1 LDDSLKI
8 EYRFWISCNDKPLF
22 GKGKI
27 NLLLKIQETGSL
39 RKAAEE
45 LKMSYRKVYYSIAQ
59 MNKIAS
65 EPIVTMKRGGK
76 SGGNSEITNYGLKLI
91 SIYQNLD
98 LEFSDFVTK
107 KTI

>member
-1 LDDSLKI
+1 MNDSLKI
-8 EYRFWISCNDKPLF
+8 EYRFWISCNNQPLF

-27 NLLLKIQETGSL
+27 NLLLKIKETGSL

-45 LKMSYRKVYYSIAQ
+45 LKMSYRKAYYGIDQ

-65 EPIVTMKRGGK
+65 EPIVIMKRGGK
-76 SGGNSEITNYGLKLI
+76 SGGNSEITDYGNKLI
-91 SIYQNLD
+91 IAFQK
-98 LEFSDFVTK
+98 LEKEFAEFASK